1 MGANFLFR
9 LIQKK
14 TDCSCTFKNQY
25 RSKSMKTP
33 FHVTLLSTM
42 ILSLVL
48 VSGCAEQSTKDSKA
62 SPEATTAIANASD
75 AIKAAKAN
83 DWIWRDTEKFLKQAQ
98 EAVASGDSAKAVKL
112 ADKAKFQAEAAVV
125 QYNFESTHQR
135 GLR

>member
-1 MGANFLFR
+1 
-9 LIQKK
+9 
-14 TDCSCTFKNQY
+14 
-25 RSKSMKTP
+25 MKTP

-48 VSGCAEQSTKDSKA
+48 VSGCAEQSTKSSKA
-62 SPEATTAIANASD
+62 SPEAATAIANAGD

-98 EAVASGDSAKAVKL
+98 EAAKAVKL
-112 ADKAKFQAEAAVV
+112 ADKAKFEAEAAVV
-125 QYNFESTHQR
+125 QYNLESTHQR